1 MFLCADNLLKS
12 IGVLLVKNGIHCIDG
27 ILGILIEVHVVLFIY
42 SLQLCVE
49 SADNEIAET
58 VSLDPGPVVYL
69 V

>member
-1 MFLCADNLLKS
+1 MLLCADYLLES
-12 IGVLLVKNGIHCIDG
+12 VGVILVKNGIHSIDG
-27 ILGILIEVHVVLFIY
+27 ILGILIQVHVILLIY